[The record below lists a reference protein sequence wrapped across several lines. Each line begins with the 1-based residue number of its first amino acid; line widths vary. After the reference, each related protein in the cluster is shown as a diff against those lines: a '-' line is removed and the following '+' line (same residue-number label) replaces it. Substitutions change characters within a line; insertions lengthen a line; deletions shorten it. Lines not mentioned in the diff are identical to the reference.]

1 MAVAAFVGPEL
12 SVVVGSICAL
22 AVTALLAMR
31 AEHSGKLDKRFH
43 VAVEP
48 HEALTLGGALR
59 AWSCF
64 ILIFI
69 LLMGTSKLVPFV
81 NSALAPLSSS
91 VQVFSGKN
99 PGTLSFMWVNTP
111 GIWIFLA
118 AIVGGFIQ
126 GARPAQMLEV
136 LGKVLEGEGIE
147 FEVCQPGAKVHPC
160 MACYHCLDN
169 GTLRCVQNDDGVNEI
184 IEKCI
189 EADGIVLASP
199 VYHGGIAGG
208 MKCVLDRLILAAG
221 CGENKLHHKVGAA
234 LCTLR
239 RSGGMET
246 YQQLLGTINTM
257 EMVLVTSDYWNA
269 VHGADKG
276 EVMQDTEGVEVIEK
290 LGRNIAWML
299 KVIDKA
305 GIEPPETG
313 HRTMT
318 NFIR

>member
-1 MAVAAFVGPEL
+1 
-12 SVVVGSICAL
+12 
-22 AVTALLAMR
+22 
-31 AEHSGKLDKRFH
+31 
-43 VAVEP
+43 
-48 HEALTLGGALR
+48 
-59 AWSCF
+59 
-64 ILIFI
+64 
-69 LLMGTSKLVPFV
+69 
-81 NSALAPLSSS
+81 
-91 VQVFSGKN
+91 
-99 PGTLSFMWVNTP
+99 
-111 GIWIFLA
+111 
-118 AIVGGFIQ
+118 
-126 GARPAQMLEV
+126 
-136 LGKVLEGEGIE
+136 
-147 FEVCQPGAKVHPC
+147 
-160 MACYHCLDN
+160 
-169 GTLRCVQNDDGVNEI
+169 
-184 IEKCI
+184 
-189 EADGIVLASP
+189 
-199 VYHGGIAGG
+199 

-221 CGENKLHHKVGAA
+221 CGENRLHHKVGAA

-269 VHGADKG
+269 VHGAEKG